1 MKKTDRGIE
10 HIRQVR
16 HQISAEYK
24 HDPKRL
30 VEHYEKLQER
40 YSSRVLDPPPS
51 EEETSTKIGD
61 R

>member
-1 MKKTDRGIE
+1 MKKTDPGIE

-30 VEHYEKLQER
+30 VEHYEKLQEK
-40 YSSRVLDPPPS
+40 YSARVLEPLPP
-51 EEETSTKIGD
+51 EEETSTKIGN